1 MGRKQHM
8 STDCH
13 NGQNVINISKHK
25 YFLMYDMIQNMV
37 DVEEK
42 TNKRGHVQY
51 QANIMV
57 LTCSVHNIQSY

>member
-1 MGRKQHM
+1 
-8 STDCH
+8 
-13 NGQNVINISKHK
+13 
-25 YFLMYDMIQNMV
+25 MYDMIQNTV